1 MYERFRRRLFRILE
15 LAESGD
21 VPSKAF
27 DIFILT
33 LIVLNVL
40 AVMLESVEGLASR
53 YAGSFSRFEIFSVAV
68 FTVEYVLRMW
78 TCTAERQWRGA
89 VLGRMRFMRTP
100 LAIIDLMA
108 VLPFYLPMFIP
119 LDLRFLRVLRLFR
132 LFRLLKVARY
142 TESLR
147 LMGVV
152 VKRRKEELLVTLF
165 VIVILLVLASSA
177 MYLAEN
183 EAQPEKFSS
192 IPTSM
197 WWAVVTLTTVGYGDT
212 YPVTLAGR
220 VTGAIVALLGIGMI
234 ALPTGILGSGFIEEL
249 QRRRRKTNPQRCP
262 HCGQPLDVE

>member
-1 MYERFRRRLFRILE
+1 MRVRFRRRLFRILE

-21 VPSKAF
+21 AASKVF

-33 LIVLNVL
+33 LIVLNVA
-40 AVMLESVEGLASR
+40 AVMLESMEDLRLR
-53 YAGSFSRFEIFSVAV
+53 YALLFHQFEVFSVAV
-68 FTVEYVLRMW
+68 FTVEYLLRVW
-78 TCTAERQWRGA
+78 SCTSDPRWRKG
-89 VLGRMRFMRTP
+89 VVGRLRFMRTP
-100 LAIIDLMA
+100 LAVIDLLA

-119 LDLRFLRVLRLFR
+119 VDLRFLRVLRLFR
-132 LFRLLKVARY
+132 LFRLLKLARY

-152 VKRRKEELLVTLF
+152 VAKRKEELFITLF
-165 VIVILLVLASSA
+165 VIGMLLVLASSA

-183 EAQPEKFSS
+183 EAQPEEFGS
-192 IPTSM
+192 IPASM

-212 YPVTLAGR
+212 YPVTVAGR
-220 VTGAIVALLGIGMI
+220 VTGAVVALLGIGMI

-249 QRRRRKTNPQRCP
+249 QRRRQNAEPKRCP